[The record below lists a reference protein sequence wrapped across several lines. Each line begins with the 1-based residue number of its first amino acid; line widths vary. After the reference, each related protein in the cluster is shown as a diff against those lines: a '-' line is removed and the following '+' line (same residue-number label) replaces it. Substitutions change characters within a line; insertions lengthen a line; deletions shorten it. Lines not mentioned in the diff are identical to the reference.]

1 MLVAETM
8 LGILGLLDEGARGRQ
23 RELGFA
29 KSTLGARRAARHDVA
44 HNSLQI
50 ALHKPSCAVL
60 RWKSVLLR
68 PV

>member
-44 HNSLQI
+44 HNCNAGMEPCTNPRAQ
-50 ALHKPSCAVL
+50 SCDGKVFC
-60 RWKSVLLR
+60 
-68 PV
+68 